1 MCLGEQR
8 EGRETGA
15 NSFWELQIF
24 MLAGCP
30 VPVRYTQIFLLF
42 TAMVLTFH
50 QRINVPEVI
59 VVLTADNGTHAQY
72 MPQVCGRIF

>member
-1 MCLGEQR
+1 
-8 EGRETGA
+8 
-15 NSFWELQIF
+15 